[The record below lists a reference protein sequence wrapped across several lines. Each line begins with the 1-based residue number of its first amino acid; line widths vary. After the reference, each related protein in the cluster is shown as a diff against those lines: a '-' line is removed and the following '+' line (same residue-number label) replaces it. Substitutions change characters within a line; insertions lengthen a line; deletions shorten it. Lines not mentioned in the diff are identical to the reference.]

1 MLLGLGGDI
10 SNPSSVLQPALSV
23 PIPAIFEYLTAQ
35 LNISCQELWNG
46 ILSFMIII
54 IRQYPH
60 AMIEISYLATEIIK
74 NILKQIESLKD
85 NLTKTELDC
94 VKKGKEVIDIFLN
107 GKDCGGV
114 GCVSHYQ
121 IIEQVRYL

>member
-1 MLLGLGGDI
+1 
-10 SNPSSVLQPALSV
+10 
-23 PIPAIFEYLTAQ
+23 
-35 LNISCQELWNG
+35 
-46 ILSFMIII
+46 MIII